1 MLMKKN
7 DSIYNASDERSP
19 KLSSDSLRT
28 NYQKYTLD
36 RIEDQIAEETNESDS
51 KESPPRIHEK
61 ENEGHISFKS
71 IQRESRIDSVIN
83 SRSQPLD
90 MNCHAAIEQDQE

>member
-7 DSIYNASDERSP
+7 DSICNASDERSR
-19 KLSSDSLRT
+19 KLSTDSLRT

-51 KESPPRIHEK
+51 I
-61 ENEGHISFKS
+61 ISKQGPK
-71 IQRESRIDSVIN
+71 I
-83 SRSQPLD
+83 
-90 MNCHAAIEQDQE
+90 

>member
-1 MLMKKN
+1 MLIKKN
-7 DSIYNASDERSP
+7 DSIYNASDERSR

-51 KESPPRIHEK
+51 IISKQGPKSDSPPRTREK
-61 ENEGHISFKS
+61 EHESQISF
-71 IQRESRIDSVIN
+71 
-83 SRSQPLD
+83 
-90 MNCHAAIEQDQE
+90 